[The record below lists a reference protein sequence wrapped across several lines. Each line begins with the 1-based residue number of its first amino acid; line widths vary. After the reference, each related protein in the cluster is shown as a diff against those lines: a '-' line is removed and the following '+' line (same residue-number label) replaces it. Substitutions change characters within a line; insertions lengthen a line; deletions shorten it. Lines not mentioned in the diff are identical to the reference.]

1 MSITKKYFGTT
12 ADGREVSVF
21 TITAQNGMQAELLD
35 YGATIR
41 TLVVPD
47 KNGEPVDVVLGYD
60 TIQEYETNDGYL
72 GATIGRVGNRIREGK
87 FTLDGKEYTLAVNNG
102 PNHLHGGV
110 KGFDKYVWDT
120 EILGDK
126 VKFSLVSPD
135 GDEGYP
141 GTLNVS
147 VTMGFEGNG
156 FAIEYE
162 ATTDK
167 DTVINLTNHSY
178 FNLNGKGDNTTHLL
192 TLNADSFTIN
202 DENCLPTG
210 EIVSVEGT
218 AMDFRT
224 EHTIG
229 ERNDSDEP
237 CVALSGGYD
246 ANYVLNSTNA
256 ARVRTEES
264 GIVMTVTT
272 TEPGVQLYS
281 ANFTTKRAGKGGS
294 VMDRRYAICLETQ
307 HFPDSINH
315 PEWPSTVL
323 KVGDTYKSKT
333 TYSFSANK

>member
-237 CVALSGGYD
+237 CVALSVGYD